1 MSNQKRR
8 YVLFINGMGSPL
20 GPSLA
25 NLILVYFEKNSY
37 KIHLIINLTITG
49 DMIAAFLFYLPH
61 QNI

>member
-1 MSNQKRR
+1 MSNQKCR
-8 YVLFINGMGSPL
+8 YVLSINGMGSPL

-37 KIHLIINLTITG
+37 KITITG
-49 DMIAAFLFYLPH
+49 DMIAAFLFYLPR